1 MNTLKQVIAVGLFS
15 SLLVTA
21 GIADAQQEKPFIVEG
36 LAGAAVPTFDITDL
50 ADPGPVFGGAVG
62 YAWDKFLFMGEFDF
76 GTHGGADIE
85 DSEGSYPDVDVLHY
99 IAKVGYQV
107 YQSSDEKLRIYVN
120 LGAGALS
127 FKADVDDA
135 ETNTYAA
142 INAGA
147 KLYYMFSDAVGLV
160 VSPQGDI
167 AFVDEEDGF
176 TGSTAW
182 VWPFTAGLA
191 LNF

>member
-1 MNTLKQVIAVGLFS
+1 MAVGVFS
-15 SLLVTA
+15 AVLATA
-21 GIADAQQEKPFIVEG
+21 GMAGAQEERPFVVEG
-36 LAGAAVPTFDITDL
+36 LAGVAVPTFDITDV
-50 ADPGPVFGGAVG
+50 ADPGPVFGGAIG
-62 YAWDKFLFMGEFDF
+62 YFWDKFLFMGEFDF

-85 DSEGSYPDVDVLHY
+85 GSDESGPDVDVMHY

-127 FKADVDDA
+127 FEADVEGA

-147 KLYYMFSDAVGLV
+147 KMYYMFTPNVGVV

-182 VWPFTAGLA
+182 VWPFTAGVA
-191 LNF
+191 VTF